1 MLLIYTLGEEFPFFL
16 FHQKDFK
23 MTTMVIYNE
32 NVLESFMAAACI
44 ASIMPVTV
52 SECKSV
58 MSLDYDLYVWIGVVP
73 TYQYF
78 PSEPIE
84 TVNKAIH
91 ISICN
96 VEPKSDKTNWVKS
109 TKFVYGSEDSA
120 SLASEVQSYGA
131 RNLVERSLMFFNK
144 SPVEFIGVIDMI
156 DQFYLVNAPLENL
169 EMTALNAKEA
179 LHCLKGRESYSFIPY
194 STDSASDAEE
204 AYINLVDNAR
214 EALKHRSVFT
224 RTSTT
229 TIDPKAKK
237 IYTFFE
243 HQHWWFIQRRLSWQ
257 GLCYRNITVSLTGT
271 IMLSDVKFTE
281 DFKHLQPVVM
291 H

>member
-1 MLLIYTLGEEFPFFL
+1 MLLIYTFGEEFPFFL
-16 FHQKDFK
+16 YYQKDFDMK
-23 MTTMVIYNE
+23 TMVIYNE

-52 SECKSV
+52 SESKSV

-144 SPVEFIGVIDMI
+144 HPVEFIGVIDMI
-156 DQFYLVNAPLENL
+156 NHFYNVSTPLENL
-169 EMTALNAKEA
+169 QMTALNAKEA
-179 LHCLKGRESYSFIPY
+179 LHCLKSKESYSFIPY
-194 STDSASDAEE
+194 NVESLAAAEE
-204 AYINLVDNAR
+204 AYEELVAVAAN
-214 EALKHRSVFT
+214 ALKHRSVFT
-224 RTSTT
+224 RANTV

-237 IYTFFE
+237 VYTFFE